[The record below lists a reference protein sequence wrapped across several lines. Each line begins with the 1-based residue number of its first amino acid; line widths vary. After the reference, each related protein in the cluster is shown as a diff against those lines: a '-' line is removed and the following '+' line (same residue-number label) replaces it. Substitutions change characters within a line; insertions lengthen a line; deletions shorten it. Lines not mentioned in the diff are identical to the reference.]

1 MTLRGTLLVVG
12 VLMLV
17 AALALLL
24 LGQIVPA
31 IWLVLWGVA
40 LTAGVAYER
49 WRYKSNLARPP
60 SAAFKPTGERFID
73 PGTGQLVEVYY
84 DEASGKRSY
93 VDISDR

>member
-1 MTLRGTLLVVG
+1 MTLRGALMALG
-12 VLMLV
+12 ALMLV
-17 AALALLL
+17 AASVLLL

-31 IWLVLWGVA
+31 IWLLFWGLA
-40 LTAGVAYER
+40 LTAGVGYER

-60 SAAFKPTGERFID
+60 GAAFKPTGERFVD

-93 VDISDR
+93 VDISNR